1 MSIEYKM
8 KIINYFFITV
18 FLSSGYINAQQ
29 LQGNAK
35 ANPINKDTR
44 KMSIVDTCNIRV
56 LYALNADNI
65 YIPETY
71 VDLQR
76 LEIGNKLSKYYSF
89 FVFNND
95 SLCTE
100 WKIKHPLAKSAP
112 SYLGPMGKKMYNWS
126 EYKYSEY
133 FNDYKTNTLTEYARM
148 PYGAEPDCKYSEDIP
163 AIEWSI
169 ENDTTT
175 VIGYLCQKA
184 TCYFRGRNYTAWFT
198 TDIPISNG
206 PWKFGGL
213 PGLILKIYDNDKL
226 YTFECIKIEN
236 GNFTIRK
243 YDHIKDNKNV
253 NRQKLLKLQ
262 KKLNENYLRI
272 VGAVSLNG
280 KKMPDPV
287 SYEPLELE

>member
-1 MSIEYKM
+1 M
-8 KIINYFFITV
+8 KKYIILIIYHCV
-18 FLSSGYINAQQ
+18 FLEIIKAQQ
-29 LQGNAK
+29 LQGK
-35 ANPINKDTR
+35 AIAPLSGKRNIE
-44 KMSIVDTCNIRV
+44 KMTTIDSCNMRFS
-56 LYALNADNI
+56 YALNAEDITNI
-65 YIPETY
+65 DSY

-133 FNDYKTNTLTEYARM
+133 FKDYKTNTLTEYARM

-175 VIGYLCQKA
+175 VIGYLCQKQHAISAAEIIQLGLQQTFLSA
-184 TCYFRGRNYTAWFT
+184 T
-198 TDIPISNG
+198 DH
-206 PWKFGGL
+206 
-213 PGLILKIYDNDKL
+213 
-226 YTFECIKIEN
+226 
-236 GNFTIRK
+236 GNSAD
-243 YDHIKDNKNV
+243 Y
-253 NRQKLLKLQ
+253 
-262 KKLNENYLRI
+262 
-272 VGAVSLNG
+272 
-280 KKMPDPV
+280 PD
-287 SYEPLELE
+287 

>member
-133 FNDYKTNTLTEYARM
+133 FKDYKTNTLTEYARM
-148 PYGAEPDCKYSEDIP
+148 PYGAEPDCKYSE
-163 AIEWSI
+163 
-169 ENDTTT
+169 
-175 VIGYLCQKA
+175 VY
-184 TCYFRGRNYTAWFT
+184 
-198 TDIPISNG
+198 
-206 PWKFGGL
+206 
-213 PGLILKIYDNDKL
+213 
-226 YTFECIKIEN
+226 
-236 GNFTIRK
+236 
-243 YDHIKDNKNV
+243 
-253 NRQKLLKLQ
+253 
-262 KKLNENYLRI
+262 
-272 VGAVSLNG
+272 
-280 KKMPDPV
+280 
-287 SYEPLELE
+287 

>member
-1 MSIEYKM
+1 M

-95 SLCTE
+95 
-100 WKIKHPLAKSAP
+100 
-112 SYLGPMGKKMYNWS
+112 WS

-133 FNDYKTNTLTEYARM
+133 FKDYKTNTLTEYARM

-184 TCYFRGRNYTAWFT
+184 TCYFRGR
-198 TDIPISNG
+198 
-206 PWKFGGL
+206 
-213 PGLILKIYDNDKL
+213 
-226 YTFECIKIEN
+226 
-236 GNFTIRK
+236 
-243 YDHIKDNKNV
+243 
-253 NRQKLLKLQ
+253 
-262 KKLNENYLRI
+262 
-272 VGAVSLNG
+272 
-280 KKMPDPV
+280 KM
-287 SYEPLELE
+287 